1 MPRKCLFC
9 PNPVD
14 SAEHLWSDW
23 ILEDL
28 KPVAPIHIK
37 FGKTFAK
44 WVDDPE
50 VRIKCV
56 CQKCNNGWMS
66 AMESENKPHMLA
78 MMNDKPTLLLPTQQ
92 KLLTRW
98 AILKSMILDGSSPQ
112 RRPIPFYTECER
124 TGMEPPSRALPV
136 NTLTWIGRLEVKAF
150 HAGLTNT
157 FGGINGIPKAFQ
169 GCVVTIIVGHLVIQ
183 VLTVHVLPMFATNRI
198 RPVDKPGA
206 WDVDLLEIWPVFGEK
221 SWPPIVSFVL
231 KGRTPHHIAHL
242 INRWKIGEDITQ

>member
-28 KPVAPIHIK
+28 KPVEPIHIK

-66 AMESENKPHMLA
+66 AIESENKPHMLA

-92 KLLTRW
+92 KLFTRW
-98 AILKSMILDGSSPQ
+98 AILKSMILDGSFPQ

-124 TGMEPPSRALPV
+124 TGMKPLSRALPV

-157 FGGINGIPKAFQ
+157 FGEINGIPKAFQ

-183 VLTVHVLPMFATNRI
+183 VLTMHVLPMFATNRI

-221 SWPPIVSFVL
+221 SWPPRISFVL

-242 INRWKIGEDITQ
+242 INRWKIGEDITK